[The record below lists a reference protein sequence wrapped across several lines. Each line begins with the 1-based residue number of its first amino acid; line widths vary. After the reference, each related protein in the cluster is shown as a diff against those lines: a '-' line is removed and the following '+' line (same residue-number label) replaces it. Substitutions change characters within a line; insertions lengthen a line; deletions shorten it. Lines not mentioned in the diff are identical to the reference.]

1 MWVLGPMVTAEA
13 KEDDKKFFTQQ
24 LCHLTGFKIIRLSGI
39 FHSQRLGWEEKEGRP
54 GCRMRAP
61 GISRLGSLAEQ
72 AGGTVGIEVVWF
84 WS

>member
-54 GCRMRAP
+54 GM
-61 GISRLGSLAEQ
+61 
-72 AGGTVGIEVVWF
+72 
-84 WS
+84 